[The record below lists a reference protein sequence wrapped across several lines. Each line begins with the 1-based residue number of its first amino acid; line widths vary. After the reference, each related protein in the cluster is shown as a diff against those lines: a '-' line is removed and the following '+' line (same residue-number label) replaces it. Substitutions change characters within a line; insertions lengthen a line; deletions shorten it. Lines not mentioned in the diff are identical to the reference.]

1 MIVVAGPT
9 ASGKTGLAI
18 ELSRA
23 LDAPILSADSRQVY
37 RELNIGVAKP
47 TPEELAAAEHHLIS
61 YVSVDEPYS
70 AGRWAR
76 DAERTLELC
85 FADHDTCIIAGGSGL
100 HVRALLEGIPDMPTV
115 PAETRAHYT
124 ALFEAEGLA
133 PLQAELRARDPEYA
147 TVVDMA
153 NPHRLQRALAV
164 IAASGQTFTSL
175 RARPHAPLP
184 YRTHWALLDPDREA
198 LYARIDAR
206 AEAMFAAGLVEEARG
221 LSPKRHLD
229 ALQTIGYR
237 ELWPHVDGN
246 ASRAEALAAVQRATR
261 HYARRQLTWN
271 RRLTGLRIAAPDT
284 DAVLAGL

>member
-9 ASGKTGLAI
+9 ASGKTGFAI
-18 ELSRA
+18 ELA
-23 LDAPILSADSRQVY
+23 QTLDAPILSADSRQVY

-47 TPEELAAAEHHLIS
+47 TPDELAAAEHHLIS
-61 YVSVDEPYS
+61 YVGIDEAYS

-76 DAERTLELC
+76 DAEHTLEVC
-85 FADHDTCIIAGGSGL
+85 FRDHDTCIIAGGSGL
-100 HVRALLEGIPDMPTV
+100 HVRALLEGIPDMPAV
-115 PAETRAHYT
+115 PPQTRAHYT

-133 PLQAELRARDPEYA
+133 SLQAELRERDPAYA
-147 TVVDMA
+147 AVVDMS

-184 YRTHWALLDPDREA
+184 YRTHWVLLDPERES

-206 AEAMFAAGLVEEARG
+206 AETMFAAGLVEEARG
-221 LSPKRHLD
+221 LSPKRDLD

-237 ELWPHVDGN
+237 ELWPHVDGE
-246 ASRAEALAAVQRATR
+246 ATRAEALAAVQRATR

-271 RRLTGLRIAAPDT
+271 RRLGGLRLREPDAA
-284 DAVLAGL
+284 AVLTAI